1 MTTIKSYDTS
11 HFKPENKTKIFQIG
25 SDRLTIIDT
34 DGPGVLDVKFSRV
47 SRCVQ
52 GVKHKACFGFVARE
66 PKKSKVTQ
74 SSSPQFALHVFQCF
88 DDQTCEDIMIAIRQA
103 FSSSLR
109 PITPL
114 HVFHRLCVKLN
125 HTNDLQT
132 RLTIVSNLVEQ
143 VSEGEKFYISQ
154 KLKTL
159 TPGDAN
165 ERLVLTVAVLR
176 ELYEVKNREQQ
187 LVGGNG
193 LKKVIFVSKILF
205 HFFEWDNDI
214 FIRGQVWYQVKMEID
229 ELRN

>member
-1 MTTIKSYDTS
+1 
-11 HFKPENKTKIFQIG
+11 
-25 SDRLTIIDT
+25 
-34 DGPGVLDVKFSRV
+34 
-47 SRCVQ
+47 
-52 GVKHKACFGFVARE
+52 
-66 PKKSKVTQ
+66 
-74 SSSPQFALHVFQCF
+74 
-88 DDQTCEDIMIAIRQA
+88 MIAIRQA

-193 LKKVIFVSKILF
+193 LKKVIFSYSLFPKFCSKN
-205 HFFEWDNDI
+205 FEINR
-214 FIRGQVWYQVKMEID
+214 FE
-229 ELRN
+229 